1 MKFFSSII
9 NKIKNVFLIV
19 QKKFNTKISEI
30 RAKIAEYQTK
40 RKQRKAEKEALKN
53 KVKAKTS
60 FNAENENQ
68 NESFSFEENKEK
80 TDSTK
85 KSADTK
91 KAKTENKTLSKAKIY
106 SLNIFDVFFEVLFFC
121 AMLFYIMP
129 DFLKTSTTDLGGL
142 SFFFEYIKE
151 LSAYNYTFAAI
162 LLIYVSL
169 GVSILY
175 KIIFSILIAD
185 GNAKTAGVLVI
196 LALFIVCTEF
206 IKQNFWCTVA
216 VYFLIYLAFELLCGL
231 KFKDLILKLLCVLL
245 LDSAFF
251 AFVLYCTDSRFIS
264 NF

>member
-1 MKFFSSII
+1 MKIFSSII
-9 NKIKNVFLIV
+9 NKIKNAFLTL
-19 QKKFNTKISEI
+19 QKKFNAKISEI
-30 RAKIAEYQTK
+30 QVKISENQAK
-40 RKQRKAEKEALKN
+40 RKQKKAEKEALKN
-53 KVKAKTS
+53 KAKAKTS
-60 FNAENENQ
+60 FNAKNENK
-68 NESFSFEENKEK
+68 NESFSFEEKE
-80 TDSTK
+80 TSDSTK
-85 KSADTK
+85 KSADVKRTK
-91 KAKTENKTLSKAKIY
+91 NENKTLSKAKIY

-175 KIIFSILIAD
+175 KIIFSILVAD
-185 GNAKTAGVLVI
+185 GNDKAAGVLVI

-231 KFKDLILKLLCVLL
+231 KFKDVILKLLCVLL

>member
-1 MKFFSSII
+1 MKIFSSII
-9 NKIKNVFLIV
+9 NKIKNAFLTL
-19 QKKFNTKISEI
+19 QKKFNAKISEI
-30 RAKIAEYQTK
+30 QVKISENQAK
-40 RKQRKAEKEALKN
+40 RKQKKAEKEALKN
-53 KVKAKTS
+53 KAKAKTS
-60 FNAENENQ
+60 FNAKNENK
-68 NESFSFEENKEK
+68 NESFSFEEKE
-80 TDSTK
+80 TSDSTK
-85 KSADTK
+85 KSADVERT
-91 KAKTENKTLSKAKIY
+91 KTENKTLSKAKIY

-151 LSAYNYTFAAI
+151 VSAYNYTFAAI

-169 GVSILY
+169 GFSILY

-231 KFKDLILKLLCVLL
+231 KFKDVILKLLCVLL

>member
-1 MKFFSSII
+1 MKIFSSII
-9 NKIKNVFLIV
+9 NKIKNAFLTL
-19 QKKFNTKISEI
+19 QKKFNAKISEI
-30 RAKIAEYQTK
+30 QVKISENQAK
-40 RKQRKAEKEALKN
+40 RKQKKAEKEALKN
-53 KVKAKTS
+53 KAKTKTS
-60 FNAENENQ
+60 FNTSTESQ
-68 NESFSFEENKEK
+68 NESFSFEEKE
-80 TDSTK
+80 TSDSTK
-85 KSADTK
+85 KSADVERT
-91 KAKTENKTLSKAKIY
+91 KTENKTLSKAKIY

-151 LSAYNYTFAAI
+151 VSAYNYTFAAI

-169 GVSILY
+169 GFSILY

-231 KFKDLILKLLCVLL
+231 KFKDVILKLLCVLL